1 MFLSIIMV
9 KQRVSERKKKINW
22 LKDNKKNEFLQ
33 IKDSVLE
40 QINKF
45 SVLNNTDLNIFQK

>member
-1 MFLSIIMV
+1 MV

-22 LKDNKKNEFLQ
+22 LKDKKNEFLQ
-33 IKDSVLE
+33 IKDSALE
-40 QINKF
+40 QNSKL